1 MEETENV
8 EIQEVRLAS
17 PEARLGAYLLDIGL
31 FFITLIIGWVIW
43 SLFTWQ
49 TGQTPA
55 KRILRQQVVDANTG
69 EPFTFVRMLLREFA
83 VKGVAG
89 GLASAGTNG
98 VTFVIDSL
106 FIFRK
111 DRRTLHDL
119 VISSKVIQL

>member
-1 MEETENV
+1 
-8 EIQEVRLAS
+8 
-17 PEARLGAYLLDIGL
+17 
-31 FFITLIIGWVIW
+31 
-43 SLFTWQ
+43 
-49 TGQTPA
+49 
-55 KRILRQQVVDANTG
+55 
-69 EPFTFVRMLLREFA
+69 MLLREFA